1 MNIIKSFKNSF
12 VYKYIAY
19 YTHKLCV
26 WIDPKIE
33 MNRCYATSYG
43 GKINYF
49 QPKNLIE
56 KIYWLQLYS
65 DTSLWT
71 LCADKYKARNYIS
84 ECGYADF
91 LPKLYAKWDNP
102 DDISFD
108 NLPDSFVIK
117 ANNGCG
123 SVYIVNDKNKEE
135 LSKIKKMAK
144 KWLAIPFGYSG
155 SQLHYLSIK
164 PCIVAEELLN
174 NDFQDSFSPHSMV
187 DYKVWC
193 INGEPENI
201 WIAYNRTKENVSM
214 AMYDL
219 KWVAIPQ
226 YLVNIETETYHPEV
240 KIPEPPCLSQM
251 LEMARV
257 LSQPFAEVRVDFYI
271 VNNSPIVG
279 ELSFTTGFG
288 FFTKEYYEY
297 LGSKIDLSKI
307 KRIR

>member
-193 INGEPENI
+193 INGEPESILLVYDRNCGH
-201 WIAYNRTKENVSM
+201 YLLDL
-214 AMYDL
+214 YDL
-219 KWVAIPQ
+219 KWNRMESSINLSGGHKFADALFPKP
-226 YLVNIETETYHPEV
+226 N
-240 KIPEPPCLSQM
+240 CLDEM
-251 LEMARV
+251 LTIAKNVSR
-257 LSQPFAEVRVDFYI
+257 SFPEVRVDFYI
-271 VNNSPIVG
+271 VKDKPLIG
-279 ELSFTTGFG
+279 ELTFTTGFG
-288 FFTKEYYEY
+288 YFTKEYYEY